1 MMAVING
8 EEKWIRENLSV
19 QELVAEFGLKPETT
33 IVEKNGRIIE
43 KADFA
48 SEKIHAGDVIEI
60 VRFVGGG

>member
-1 MMAVING
+1 MING
-8 EEKWIRENLSV
+8 EERPIRENVSL

-48 SEKIHAGDVIEI
+48 SERIYVGDVIEI